1 MVSSQLTELAL
12 VEPDSD
18 RDLNLGP
25 LVVVVVALV
34 VEMNQLALSG
44 QIPDYDLGLGSES
57 EFEL

>member
-25 LVVVVVALV
+25 LVV
-34 VEMNQLALSG
+34 EKNQLELSG

>member
-25 LVVVVVALV
+25 LVVVVVLV
-34 VEMNQLALSG
+34 VEKNQLELSG
-44 QIPDYDLGLGSES
+44 QIPDCDLGLGSES